1 MEIYVFIGIL
11 QLYPYT
17 FTPLGYMSCEG
28 QTLSISQYQ
37 TLYALIGSTY
47 GGDGRTTF
55 ALPNLKGAE
64 PLPQMKYYIAKTVSG
79 EFSAIVERVIE
90 SLKAEGFG
98 VLTDIDVKATMKKKL
113 DIDFR
118 DYRILGACNPPL
130 AHQALTADDKIG
142 TMLPCNVI
150 VQDLGGGKIEVAA
163 INPAVSMEHVG
174 NPTLNTLAETV
185 TSKLKR
191 VIATI

>member
-1 MEIYVFIGIL
+1 
-11 QLYPYT
+11 
-17 FTPLGYMSCEG
+17 
-28 QTLSISQYQ
+28 
-37 TLYALIGSTY
+37 
-47 GGDGRTTF
+47 
-55 ALPNLKGAE
+55 
-64 PLPQMKYYIAKTVSG
+64 MKYYMAKTASG
-79 EFSAIVERVIE
+79 DFAAVVERVIE

-98 VLTDIDVKATMKKKL
+98 VLTDIDVKATMKNKL

-130 AHQALTADDKIG
+130 AHQALTADNKIG

-174 NPTLNTLAETV
+174 NPTLNTIAESVTEKLTRVLAA
-185 TSKLKR
+185 
-191 VIATI
+191 I

>member
-1 MEIYVFIGIL
+1 M
-11 QLYPYT
+11 Q
-17 FTPLGYMSCEG
+17 
-28 QTLSISQYQ
+28 
-37 TLYALIGSTY
+37 
-47 GGDGRTTF
+47 
-55 ALPNLKGAE
+55 
-64 PLPQMKYYIAKTVSG
+64 YYIAKTVSG
-79 EFSAIVERVIE
+79 GFSATVELVIE

-98 VLTDIDVKATMKKKL
+98 VLTEIDVKATMKKKL

-163 INPAVSMEHVG
+163 INSAISMEQVG
-174 NPTLNTLAETV
+174 NPTLKAIAESV
-185 TSKLKR
+185 TGKLKR
-191 VIATI
+191 VIAAI